1 MSEAREPEVREPEE
15 RVVETSR
22 GRGVLSRLG
31 IYAAVLVGAFLL
43 GFVPMWMIAAGR
55 ASERDEA
62 RRELRLSRI
71 QNRLATATID
81 ARRGEYETARIA
93 ISSFY
98 NETRAELDSA
108 SDGAI
113 AAGQRA
119 SVQPLLAD
127 RDEMI
132 TLLARSDPSAAD
144 RLSNLYV
151 AFARAVDAS
160 TAAGQSPAR

>member
-1 MSEAREPEVREPEE
+1 MSEVRESEARESGE

-22 GRGVLSRLG
+22 GRGVLNRLG

-55 ASERDEA
+55 ASERDAA
-62 RRELRLSRI
+62 RGELRLSRI
-71 QNRLATATID
+71 QNRLATAAID
-81 ARRGEYETARIA
+81 ARRGEYEPARIA
-93 ISSFY
+93 ASDFY
-98 NETRAELDSA
+98 NDLRAELNRESDSA
-108 SDGAI
+108 ITATG
-113 AAGQRA
+113 RA
-119 SVQPLLAD
+119 SLQALLAEQN
-127 RDEMI
+127 EMI